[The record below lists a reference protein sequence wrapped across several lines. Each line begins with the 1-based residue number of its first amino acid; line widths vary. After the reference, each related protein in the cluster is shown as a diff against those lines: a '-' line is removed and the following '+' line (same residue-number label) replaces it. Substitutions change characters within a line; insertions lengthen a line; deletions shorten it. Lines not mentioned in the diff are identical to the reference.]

1 MHMNMNEDDG
11 EDDDEDLQLL
21 CNSCESESD
30 KVRIENNSTVQHST
44 CQNRTDQMNVKY

>member
-1 MHMNMNEDDG
+1 MNMNEDDG

-30 KVRIENNSTVQHST
+30 KVE
-44 CQNRTDQMNVKY
+44 